1 MSTET
6 GTSPILGLM
15 GFWMMMG
22 LVSTL
27 TLVLGGLY
35 TLYCMSRYASSM
47 DRLASA
53 VEELVKRQQDLAAST
68 STHPHAPPVR
78 PAPVPPVPS
87 SGPASAAVVPAPS
100 AASYNPTGTNPTAA
114 APPAASS
121 SVGGTNANSGT
132 NAERQSDEYPR

>member
-27 TLVLGGLY
+27 ALVLGGLY
-35 TLYCMSRYASSM
+35 TLYCMSRFASSM

-53 VEELVKRQQDLAAST
+53 VEELVKHQHGPTAET
-68 STHPHAPPVR
+68 PTR
-78 PAPVPPVPS
+78 PQAPPVPS
-87 SGPASAAVVPAPS
+87 VPSTSASAVVIPAPS
-100 AASYNPTGTNPTAA
+100 TTPYNTTNSNPTDTSA
-114 APPAASS
+114 PAASS
-121 SVGGTNANSGT
+121 APSPVGGIDAQ
-132 NAERQSDEYPR
+132 RQSDEYPR